1 MSILEKE
8 DTTISN
14 IEDNGTIARLNRE
27 EAKAFIKYVHS
38 KLTDQE
44 KQELQNALE
53 FYMQK
58 CPKVIEKK

>member
-1 MSILEKE
+1 M
-8 DTTISN
+8 ISDR
-14 IEDNGTIARLNRE
+14 EDNGTIARLKGK
-27 EAKAFIKYVHS
+27 EAKVFIKYVHS

-58 CPKVIEKK
+58 CPKVIEKR